1 MGFPEVCLM
10 SRGTVALIYHF
21 ACTHAQGSED
31 VTLSSGK
38 WLSGV
43 IDLLLFFSRE

>member
-1 MGFPEVCLM
+1 MDFPEVCLM

-31 VTLSSGK
+31 VTLSPGK

-43 IDLLLFFSRE
+43 IDFFFFLRE